1 MHTSLIPLLTSIH
14 SGAATVLLSAQ
25 ALSPAPSHTP
35 LPLTL
40 VGLTSALVAIVIVVC
55 WMSIHGHHR

>member
-14 SGAATVLLSAQ
+14 SGTATALLSTH
-25 ALSPAPSHTP
+25 ALAPVSGPTP

-40 VGLTSALVAIVIVVC
+40 VGLTAALVAVILVVC
-55 WMSIHGHHR
+55 WMTIHGHHR